1 MLFFYPKDDTPG
13 CTKEACAFRDAYADF
28 VELGCEVFG
37 ISSDA
42 SNAHQV
48 FQQKHQLPYPL
59 LSDTQK
65 KVRQLFGVPASL
77 FGLLPG
83 RVSYVVGLDG
93 KVAGIFNSQTNPV
106 GHITEAL
113 KVVRNMLTAWW
124 TEVRQQAWC
133 HRFFWCCQKASCP
146 LWFGRKDL
154 RQCQQMLLW
163 ARQDAFALWSGGDLQ
178 FLAFRRWF
186 L

>member
-42 SNAHQV
+42 APAHEA
-48 FQQKHQLPYPL
+48 FQQKYKLPYPL

-65 KVRQLFGVPASL
+65 KVRQQFGVPSSL
-77 FGLLPG
+77 FGLIPG
-83 RVSYVVGLDG
+83 RVTYVIDLDG

-113 KVVRNMLTAWW
+113 KVVRNLLTA
-124 TEVRQQAWC
+124 
-133 HRFFWCCQKASCP
+133 
-146 LWFGRKDL
+146 
-154 RQCQQMLLW
+154 
-163 ARQDAFALWSGGDLQ
+163 
-178 FLAFRRWF
+178 
-186 L
+186 

>member
-1 MLFFYPKDDTPG
+1 MSQTIQIGDNCPAFSLPDSQGKEIHVNEYLGQKILVLFFYPKDDTPG

-113 KVVRNMLTAWW
+113 KVVRNMLTA
-124 TEVRQQAWC
+124 
-133 HRFFWCCQKASCP
+133 
-146 LWFGRKDL
+146 
-154 RQCQQMLLW
+154 
-163 ARQDAFALWSGGDLQ
+163 
-178 FLAFRRWF
+178 
-186 L
+186 

>member
-1 MLFFYPKDDTPG
+1 MSQAIQIGDNCPAFSLPDSQGNEIHIDDYLGQKILVLFFYPKDDTPG

-65 KVRQLFGVPASL
+65 KVRQLFGVPTSL
-77 FGLLPG
+77 FGLIPG
-83 RVSYVVGLDG
+83 RVTYVVGLDG
-93 KVAGIFNSQTNPV
+93 KVAGIFNSQTNPL
-106 GHITEAL
+106 GHINEAL
-113 KVVRNMLTAWW
+113 KVVKNLLTA
-124 TEVRQQAWC
+124 
-133 HRFFWCCQKASCP
+133 
-146 LWFGRKDL
+146 
-154 RQCQQMLLW
+154 
-163 ARQDAFALWSGGDLQ
+163 
-178 FLAFRRWF
+178 
-186 L
+186 

>member
-1 MLFFYPKDDTPG
+1 MSQAIQIGDNCPAFSLPDSQGKQIHVNEYLGQKILVLFFYPKDDTPG

-28 VELGCEVFG
+28 LDLGCEVFG

-42 SNAHQV
+42 SQSHQA

-83 RVSYVVGLDG
+83 RVTYVVGLDG

-106 GHITEAL
+106 GHINEAL
-113 KVVRNMLTAWW
+113 KVARSLLTA
-124 TEVRQQAWC
+124 
-133 HRFFWCCQKASCP
+133 
-146 LWFGRKDL
+146 
-154 RQCQQMLLW
+154 
-163 ARQDAFALWSGGDLQ
+163 
-178 FLAFRRWF
+178 
-186 L
+186 

>member
-1 MLFFYPKDDTPG
+1 MSQAIQIGDNCPAFSLPDSQGKQIHVNEYLGQKILVLFFYPKDDTPG

-28 VELGCEVFG
+28 LDLGCEVFG

-42 SNAHQV
+42 SQSHQA

-83 RVSYVVGLDG
+83 RVTYVVGLDE

-106 GHITEAL
+106 GHINEAL
-113 KVVRNMLTAWW
+113 KVARSLLTA
-124 TEVRQQAWC
+124 
-133 HRFFWCCQKASCP
+133 
-146 LWFGRKDL
+146 
-154 RQCQQMLLW
+154 
-163 ARQDAFALWSGGDLQ
+163 
-178 FLAFRRWF
+178 
-186 L
+186 

>member
-1 MLFFYPKDDTPG
+1 MSQAIQIGDNCPAFSLPDSQGKQIHVNEYLGQKILVLFFYPKDDTPG

-28 VELGCEVFG
+28 LDLGCEVFG

-42 SNAHQV
+42 SQSHQA

-65 KVRQLFGVPASL
+65 KVRQLFGVPTSL

-83 RVSYVVGLDG
+83 RVTYVIGLDG

-106 GHITEAL
+106 GHINEAL
-113 KVVRNMLTAWW
+113 KVARSLLTA
-124 TEVRQQAWC
+124 
-133 HRFFWCCQKASCP
+133 
-146 LWFGRKDL
+146 
-154 RQCQQMLLW
+154 
-163 ARQDAFALWSGGDLQ
+163 
-178 FLAFRRWF
+178 
-186 L
+186 